1 MRLKLFVL
9 LGLAVILIFTTP
21 SKAQVPAKVE
31 NATTVLDTDGDR
43 ISDEL
48 DACPKDVGPM
58 NSEALKNGCT
68 AHALAR
74 QWIVAFISKVS
85 FPGRK
90 TYFTHAQE
98 TREEALVRY
107 GEIANDL
114 LAAVYD
120 PDVKPLFSGPLGRA
134 RTISLML
141 GVMFWETGFRRDV
154 DFGLGKH
161 ARGDNGRSWC
171 LMQINIGSGKTA
183 SGFTGEDL
191 VKNRRACFQ
200 EGLRVIRGSF
210 SACRRLPL
218 EHRLSAYASGS
229 CDKGRDKS
237 RQRVHT
243 GMQWFSNSRALRLFS
258 DNDLAPQLPA
268 PTPDAHPN
276 PSSDRVSFL
285 SPISKE
291 RTQDGPIR

>member
-21 SKAQVPAKVE
+21 SRAQVSAKTEVS
-31 NATTVLDTDGDR
+31 TIVLDTDGDG
-43 ISDEL
+43 ITDMQ
-48 DACPKDVGPM
+48 DACPNDVGPK
-58 NSEALKNGCT
+58 NHNTKTNGCT

-74 QWIVAFISKVS
+74 QWIVTFITKVS
-85 FPGRK
+85 PPGRK

-107 GEIANDL
+107 GEIADNL

-120 PDVKPLFSGPLGRA
+120 PDIKPLFSGSLGRA

-154 DFGLGKH
+154 DLGLGKH

-171 LMQINIGSGKTA
+171 LMQINLGSGKTA
-183 SGFTGEDL
+183 LGYTGEDL
-191 VKNRRACFQ
+191 VKNRRICFQ

-210 SACRRLPL
+210 SACRQLPL

-237 RQRVHT
+237 RQRVQT
-243 GMQWFSNSRALRLFS
+243 GMQWFTNSRALRLFS
-258 DNDLAPQLPA
+258 DIDLAPQPPA
-268 PTPDAHPN
+268 PPEDAHPN
-276 PSSDRVSFL
+276 PNSDRVSFL

-291 RTQDGPIR
+291 RTQDDPTR

>member
-9 LGLAVILIFTTP
+9 LGLAAILIFTTP
-21 SKAQVPAKVE
+21 SKAEVSVKTEVS
-31 NATTVLDTDGDR
+31 TIVLDTDGDG
-43 ISDEL
+43 ITDSH
-48 DACPKDVGPM
+48 DACPNDVGPK
-58 NSEALKNGCT
+58 NSDTQTNGCT
-68 AHALAR
+68 ARTLAR
-74 QWIVAFISKVS
+74 QWIVAFIAKVS
-85 FPGRK
+85 PPGRK

-107 GEIANDL
+107 GEIADNL

-120 PDVKPLFSGPLGRA
+120 PNVKPLFSGPLGRA

-154 DFGLGKH
+154 DLGLGKH

-183 SGFTGEDL
+183 SGHTGEEL
-191 VKNRRACFQ
+191 VKDRRICFQ

-243 GMQWFSNSRALRLFS
+243 GMQWFANSRALRLFS
-258 DNDLAPQLPA
+258 DIDLAPPA
-268 PTPDAHPN
+268 PPEDVHPN

-291 RTQDGPIR
+291 RTQDGPTR